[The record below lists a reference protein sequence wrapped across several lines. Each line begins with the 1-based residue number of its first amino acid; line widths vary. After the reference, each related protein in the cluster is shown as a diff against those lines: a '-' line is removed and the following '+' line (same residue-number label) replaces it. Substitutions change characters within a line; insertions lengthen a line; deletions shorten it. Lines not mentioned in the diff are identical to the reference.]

1 MKKINI
7 LIIVGFVLITLG
19 MDIQLNDLIKE
30 NEELKKANNILYDE
44 NIKLHQQNEALWDN
58 YYMNIR
64 KYEREYYEW

>member
-58 YYMNIR
+58 YYMNIS
-64 KYEREYYEW
+64 KYEREYYE

>member
-58 YYMNIR
+58 YYMNIS